1 MFSNPFKKKKP
12 EVKQE
17 EKKESAHD
25 GFSTNLFDGSAQD
38 DDGKTSEQVK
48 REYIQANAI
57 QRTAPSPTGED
68 GVAMDSCDASSA
80 QYQANYEQAN
90 PHLLAYYIAS
100 SSFIGYYAC
109 AIIAQHWL
117 VSKGCELKARDAV
130 KKWYDITVDDET
142 ELSPKQIK
150 FISKQ
155 DSKFKLKHNMVQA
168 VKFRNVFGIRHI
180 LFKNTDP
187 NFDYEKPFNP
197 DSFKNGKYAGI
208 SQIDPYWITPEF
220 ENQDLT
226 DPSAIGFYEPTYWLL
241 NGKRYHKSHFVIL
254 QGDEVSD
261 YLKPTYRYGGVPL
274 TQKVY
279 ERVYASERTAN
290 EAPQLVMTKRL
301 NVRKVDLAKA
311 QANRSQFIKN
321 LNMSNEMRDNFGTQV
336 VGLEEDLNQL
346 ETTLADLDNVIMTQ
360 YQLVCSEFGIPATK
374 LLGVSPKGFSSG
386 EGESDNYIEDVQEL
400 QGNDM
405 EAIAR
410 AHYERLIPSVL
421 LNKFKI
427 KSLELDIE
435 WRPIKV
441 ISDTEKA
448 SIRASNATADKALFE
463 VGAIDN
469 FDIRERLIKEKDTG
483 YTGIAM
489 PEVVEEPEDG
499 NNESK
504 EEV

>member
-57 QRTAPSPTGED
+57 QRTAPSPTGKD

-187 NFDYEKPFNP
+187 DFDYEKPFNP
-197 DSFKNGKYAGI
+197 DSFKNGKYSGM

-226 DPSAIGFYEPTYWLL
+226 DPSAIGFYEPTYWLI

-301 NVRKVDLAKA
+301 NVRKVDPAKA
-311 QANRSQFIKN
+311 QAKI
-321 LNMSNEMRDNFGTQV
+321 G
-336 VGLEEDLNQL
+336 
-346 ETTLADLDNVIMTQ
+346 
-360 YQLVCSEFGIPATK
+360 
-374 LLGVSPKGFSSG
+374 
-386 EGESDNYIEDVQEL
+386 
-400 QGNDM
+400 
-405 EAIAR
+405 R
-410 AHYERLIPSVL
+410 AHV
-421 LNKFKI
+421 
-427 KSLELDIE
+427 
-435 WRPIKV
+435 
-441 ISDTEKA
+441 
-448 SIRASNATADKALFE
+448 
-463 VGAIDN
+463 
-469 FDIRERLIKEKDTG
+469 
-483 YTGIAM
+483 
-489 PEVVEEPEDG
+489 
-499 NNESK
+499 
-504 EEV
+504 